1 MSHIHNNFF
10 CFQYSGDIG
19 LEFLFSDPPFWLVI
33 TLSNYDNDKKCEQV
47 FTNDLINLL
56 PQNIDEV
63 IKNNKEIQD
72 YILSFDD
79 DWFLHIDIKFYNN
92 SEYICGEFYSKNVK
106 ELKQIFYNNGNKLI
120 NYTFLHFKCRF
131 LQH

>member
-10 CFQYSGDIG
+10 SLQYSGDIG
-19 LEFLFSDPPFWLVI
+19 LAFSDPPFWLVI
-33 TLSNYDNDKKCEQV
+33 TLSNHDNDKICEQV
-47 FTNDLINLL
+47 FTNELTTLL

-72 YILSFDD
+72 YIFSFDD

-92 SEYICGEFYSKNVK
+92 SEYISGEFYSKNVK
-106 ELKQIFYNNGNKLI
+106 ELKNIFL
-120 NYTFLHFKCRF
+120 
-131 LQH
+131 

>member
-10 CFQYSGDIG
+10 GLQYSGDIG
-19 LEFLFSDPPFWLVI
+19 LAFSDPPFWLVI
-33 TLSNYDNDKKCEQV
+33 TLSNYDNDKICEQV
-47 FTNDLINLL
+47 FTDELTLL
-56 PQNIDEV
+56 PQNINEV

-92 SEYICGEFYSKNVK
+92 SEYISGEFYSKNVK
-106 ELKQIFYNNGNKLI
+106 ELKNIFL
-120 NYTFLHFKCRF
+120 
-131 LQH
+131 

>member
-10 CFQYSGDIG
+10 SLQYSGDIG
-19 LEFLFSDPPFWLVI
+19 LAFLDPPFWLVI
-33 TLSNYDNDKKCEQV
+33 TLSNYDNDKICEQV
-47 FTNDLINLL
+47 FTDELTLL
-56 PQNIDEV
+56 PQNINEV

-92 SEYICGEFYSKNVK
+92 SEYISGEFYFKNVK
-106 ELKQIFYNNGNKLI
+106 ELKNIFL
-120 NYTFLHFKCRF
+120 
-131 LQH
+131 